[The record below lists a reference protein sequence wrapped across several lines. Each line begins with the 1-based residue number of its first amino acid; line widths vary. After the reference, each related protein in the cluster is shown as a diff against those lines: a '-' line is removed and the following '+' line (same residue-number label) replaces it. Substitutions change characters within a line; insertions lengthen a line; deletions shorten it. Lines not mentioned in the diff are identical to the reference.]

1 MEVNSVFSVARI
13 MLVTGLYCCDI
24 VAASSGHPQIVIILA
39 ALEYEP
45 PPPQAP
51 PIKSTEFM
59 LALAGYT
66 AWIIKNQNLC
76 IG

>member
-45 PPPQAP
+45 PPQAP